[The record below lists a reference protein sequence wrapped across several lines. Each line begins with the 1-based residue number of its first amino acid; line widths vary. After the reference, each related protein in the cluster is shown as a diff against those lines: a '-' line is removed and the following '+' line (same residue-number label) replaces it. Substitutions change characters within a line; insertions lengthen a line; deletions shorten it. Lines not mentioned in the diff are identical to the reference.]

1 MSNIRPQAITANRN
15 ENFLSIEWTDGHAS
29 IYPFYLLRYACP
41 CAECRG
47 GHANMRSKPDPAV
60 FDLPPDDSLKS
71 QLRKIEAVG
80 SYAITIEW
88 EDGHHFGIYTWQYL
102 RDLCLCSEC
111 RSENT

>member
-1 MSNIRPQAITANRN
+1 MLEIRPKGITANRN
-15 ENFLSIEWTDGHAS
+15 INELTVEWSDGHLS

-47 GHANMRSKPDPAV
+47 GHDNMRSTPDPVV
-60 FDLPPDDSLKS
+60 FGLPPDDSFRS

-80 SYAITIEW
+80 SYALTIEW

-102 RDLCLCSEC
+102 RALCNCADC
-111 RSENT
+111 RQGK